1 MMPFNPN
8 QPMQQPS
15 GAPAP
20 FNPQGGFPVQ
30 QASTPQP
37 LSQTP
42 ADMQF
47 LDIDL
52 GYDPSA
58 DANALLP
65 PVLPTE
71 YLFGN
76 VTEGYQCVVEF
87 AEADPAKRFM
97 KAETK
102 PSARAGARP
111 YIFVELMLVI
121 QNCTKNPAMNGR
133 RIPYRAMTLT
143 SEGMKTNGMQALIQA
158 TSKAQELNTLPRT
171 PMTLLKLITEIVNSK
186 TVLTSIV
193 DWEASFYDKE
203 QGKDIAPRIR
213 GWRNFLNPQTG
224 AINEEITIHVNTP
237 LGPKQ
242 ETRKPRPTVRF
253 ITYGTQAPRQA
264 VNLAS
269 FQQSAAFAPSAQPV
283 AQPVSAPQAPLGNAP
298 APQAPQAQG
307 SFNFGSTTELVTQPV
322 AQQPITQTQ
331 PQQPPAFAPPAA
343 PQPPQAFAPQ
353 QPTTAAAP
361 NLAALFG

>member
-20 FNPQGGFPVQ
+20 FNPNQAPGFQP
-30 QASTPQP
+30 QANQPQA

-76 VTEGYQCVVEF
+76 VTDGYQCTVEF
-87 AEADPAKRFM
+87 AEVDPSKRFM

-111 YIFVELMLVI
+111 YVFCELMLI
-121 QNCTKNPAMNGR
+121 ITNCTKNPAMNGR
-133 RIPYRAMTLT
+133 RIPYRAMSLT

-158 TSKAQELNTLPRT
+158 TSKANDLNTLPRT
-171 PMTLLKLITEIVNSK
+171 PATLLNLIVQIVNSK
-186 TVLTSIV
+186 TVLSSIV

-203 QGKDIAPRIR
+203 AGKDVAPRIR
-213 GWRNFLNPQTG
+213 GWRNFMNPQTQQL
-224 AINEEITIHVNTP
+224 NEEITIQINTP
-237 LGPKQ
+237 LGPKA

-253 ITYGTQAPRQA
+253 VTYGTQAPRQA
-264 VNLAS
+264 VNMAS
-269 FQQSAAFAPSAQPV
+269 FQQPV
-283 AQPVSAPQAPLGNAP
+283 
-298 APQAPQAQG
+298 
-307 SFNFGSTTELVTQPV
+307 V
-322 AQQPITQTQ
+322 AQQQQFAPPTETPQ
-331 PQQPPAFAPPAA
+331 PVNAAQMVQQPPAFVP
-343 PQPPQAFAPQ
+343 PQ
-353 QPTTAAAP
+353 QPSTAAAP
-361 NLAALFG
+361 NLAALFGQ

>member
-1 MMPFNPN
+1 
-8 QPMQQPS
+8 
-15 GAPAP
+15 
-20 FNPQGGFPVQ
+20 
-30 QASTPQP
+30 
-37 LSQTP
+37 
-42 ADMQF
+42 MQF

-76 VTEGYQCVVEF
+76 VTEGYQCTVEF
-87 AEADPAKRFM
+87 AESDPSKRFM

-102 PSARAGARP
+102 PTARVGARP
-111 YIFVELMLVI
+111 YIFAELMLVI
-121 QNCTKNPAMNGR
+121 QNCTKQPAMNGR

-158 TSKAQELNTLPRT
+158 TSKAHELNSLPRT
-171 PMTLLKLITEIVNSK
+171 PFTLLKLITEIVNTK
-186 TVLTSIV
+186 TVLSSIV

-203 QGKDIAPRIR
+203 AAKDIAPRIR

-224 AINEEITIHVNTP
+224 VINEEITIHVNTP

-269 FQQSAAFAPSAQPV
+269 FQAVAQAPAFAPN
-283 AQPVSAPQAPLGNAP
+283 APQALPGNVQLGNVP
-298 APQAPQAQG
+298 APQAPAINAAWEQGTMHAIAQPA
-307 SFNFGSTTELVTQPV
+307 QPQSQ
-322 AQQPITQTQ
+322 QQPAAQ
-331 PQQPPAFAPPAA
+331 PQMQQPPAFVPPAQ

-353 QPTTAAAP
+353 QPSAAAAP

>member
-20 FNPQGGFPVQ
+20 FPVQ

-111 YIFVELMLVI
+111 YIYVELMLVI
-121 QNCTKNPAMNGR
+121 QNCTKQPAMNGR

-186 TVLTSIV
+186 TVLSGIV

-224 AINEEITIHVNTP
+224 VINEEITIHVNTP

-269 FQQSAAFAPSAQPV
+269 FQAVAQAPAFAPSAQPV
-283 AQPVSAPQAPLGNAP
+283 SAPQASNAP
-298 APQAPQAQG
+298 APQAP
-307 SFNFGSTTELVTQPV
+307 SFNNPPANDFSLPAAQPVTQPI
-322 AQQPITQTQ
+322 AQPQPQQ
-331 PQQPPAFAPPAA
+331 MPQQPPAFAPPAA

-353 QPTTAAAP
+353 QASTPAAP